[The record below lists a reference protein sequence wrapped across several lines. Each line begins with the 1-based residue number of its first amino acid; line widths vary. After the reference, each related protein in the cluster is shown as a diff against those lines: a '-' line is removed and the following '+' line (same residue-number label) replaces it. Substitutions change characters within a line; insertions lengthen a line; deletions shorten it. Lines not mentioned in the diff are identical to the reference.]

1 MFRVLPPFSPYI
13 KRLESNKAADVNN
26 PITITASTSISQ
38 PTNWLRNQ
46 SPGCI
51 QTKPL
56 TFTVYYCIMSWV
68 TVGAYVCILIA
79 PCSCLEQT
87 EVNQAVS
94 CSLVTLKP
102 WAQTASTAKMP
113 NSLTLQLWHF
123 NGFNM
128 DTLWL
133 REHHIFPYSNRDG
146 PQSCLPSPRLLGQ
159 AWSFMQQ
166 IDLYSNSTA
175 SATSA
180 RLWVSKQSSSDLCFL
195 IHWTCTWT
203 WKIETPINNPSMV
216 EQKAKAYSEQYPYV
230 KEMSAILSRFLRR
243 YHVFFAEHL
252 GEKEVPI
259 SKTKTLRNVF
269 HIMII

>member
-1 MFRVLPPFSPYI
+1 
-13 KRLESNKAADVNN
+13 
-26 PITITASTSISQ
+26 
-38 PTNWLRNQ
+38 
-46 SPGCI
+46 
-51 QTKPL
+51 
-56 TFTVYYCIMSWV
+56 MSWV

-79 PCSCLEQT
+79 PCSCLQQT

-102 WAQTASTAKMP
+102 WAQTASTASRIKDAKFIDT
-113 NSLTLQLWHF
+113 STLTLQRLQHWYSLASWTPHF
-123 NGFNM
+123 PN
-128 DTLWL
+128 
-133 REHHIFPYSNRDG
+133 RYSNRDG
-146 PQSCLPSPRLLGQ
+146 PQSCLPSPGLLGQ

-180 RLWVSKQSSSDLCFL
+180 TLWVSKQSSSDLCFL

-259 SKTKTLRNVF
+259 SKTKTLRNVQF